1 MISRFFKYTELKTK
15 ITSFFAFLMSIA
27 YLFYMKAE
35 INWRLSFIFFA
46 SMLIFDLTT
55 TAINNYTDSKDNGQE
70 LGFKRTTALMIIFIM
85 LFISAGLGLYLVYL
99 TDIVVLL
106 AGGLCFICGVLYT
119 YGPIPI
125 SRQPLGEILS
135 GVFYGFMIP
144 FLIFYINL
152 PAGTLLSYS
161 LSLKTISISL
171 NVLPLL
177 KLILLS
183 IVPICT
189 TANIM
194 LANNTCDVDRDILV
208 NRFTLPYYLGKKS
221 VYLFA
226 GIYYAAY
233 ADIILMVIFKVLSPV
248 CLLILIT
255 MIPVKKNIDKF
266 LKVQDKDKTFIVS
279 IKNYIAIM
287 GATSLMIFISGLF

>member
-106 AGGLCFICGVLYT
+106 VGGLCFICGVLYT

-208 NRFTLPYYLGKKS
+208 NRFTLPYYLGEKS